1 MESTAIRRYDALGM
15 LVGGLRPTADRVTMI
30 FQRSGIRCVRVAH
43 VPAAC
48 ERLAVAMPQ
57 VVVVLDNVRP
67 DERDALAD
75 RATAVGALVLH
86 LDPALDEETRDE
98 LIAGAAKVAG
108 ERRVLR
114 ELVRHGETVDDDE
127 WIVCPELDVVDEDD
141 DS

>member
-15 LVGGLRPTADRVTMI
+15 LVGGHRPTADRVTMI

-43 VPAAC
+43 IPAAC

-114 ELVRHGETVDDDE
+114 EFVRHGETVDDDE
-127 WIVCPELDVVDEDD
+127 WVVLPEFGSSEDD